1 MCHLRLFDT
10 YVYVNIFNFAKG
22 ESAMNLLY
30 EDVYR
35 KKQEQYKLD
44 GDLQAFNGFISKAQD
59 FQLAVAA
66 KAAGSETEYTSWLSE
81 QLLS

>member
-1 MCHLRLFDT
+1 MPFERFVFLKFS
-10 YVYVNIFNFAKG
+10 KG

-30 EDVYR
+30 EEVYR

-44 GDLQAFNGFISKAQD
+44 GDLQAFNGFITKAQD

-66 KAAGSETEYTSWLSE
+66 KAAGSENEYTSWLSE

>member
-1 MCHLRLFDT
+1 
-10 YVYVNIFNFAKG
+10 
-22 ESAMNLLY
+22 MNLLY
-30 EDVYR
+30 EEVYR

-66 KAAGSETEYTSWLSE
+66 KAAGSETEYTSGLCE
-81 QLLS
+81 QLSS

>member
-1 MCHLRLFDT
+1 MPFERFMFLKFS
-10 YVYVNIFNFAKG
+10 KG

-30 EDVYR
+30 EEVYR

-44 GDLQAFNGFISKAQD
+44 GDLQAFNRFISKAQD

-66 KAAGSETEYTSWLSE
+66 KAAGSENEYASWLNE

>member
-1 MCHLRLFDT
+1 MCHLRFFDT
-10 YVYVNIFNFAKG
+10 YVHINIFNFAKG

-30 EDVYR
+30 EEVYR

-81 QLLS
+81 QLSS